1 MLPSKRGG
9 IFPTAMQNMF
19 RDKKQA
25 VTIFL
30 PFLIAVTLFLI
41 INVVIWEYDA
51 KSILNQIYDYD
62 MKF

>member
-1 MLPSKRGG
+1 
-9 IFPTAMQNMF
+9 MQNMF

-30 PFLIAVTLFLI
+30 SFLIALTLFLI
-41 INVVIWEYDA
+41 INVVIRENDA